1 MSSFFVI
8 LNLRNLSYL
17 IAPVL
22 GHGFD
27 SRHHMLWFRA
37 CLIDSFSLL
46 GIEKID
52 ALIESKI

>member
-27 SRHHMLWFRA
+27 SRHPMLCLRA
-37 CLIDSFSLL
+37 CLFDSFLFVWYL
-46 GIEKID
+46 RK
-52 ALIESKI
+52 SKF